1 LCGAANSVQ
10 KPIQAGRIDE
20 TNYYSLTQITW
31 RLTMAKKET
40 ASNKV
45 NETVKNTFDQVIEK
59 VEENQSKAAGRVV
72 AARARNSRIVDQ
84 YLSNVNAGQK
94 DAIELAK
101 AYAAAP
107 TDYKAN
113 LQLVVDNMTKAQE
126 RALELGKLVYR
137 EQSEVSKSYGDFFKA
152 QPNLF
157 AGYTDRL
164 NESFEKMTAMWSPA
178 K

>member
-1 LCGAANSVQ
+1 
-10 KPIQAGRIDE
+10 
-20 TNYYSLTQITW
+20 
-31 RLTMAKKET
+31 MAKKET
-40 ASNKV
+40 TTAKV
-45 NETVKNTFDQVIEK
+45 TDTVKNTIEQVIDK
-59 VEENQSKAAGRVV
+59 VEENQEKVANRVV
-72 AARARNSRIVDQ
+72 SARARNSRIVDQ

-113 LQLVVDNMTKAQE
+113 LQLVIDNMTKAQE

-137 EQSEVSKSYGDFFKA
+137 EQSEASKSYTDFLKA

-157 AGYTDRL
+157 SAYAERM
-164 NESFEKMTAMWSPA
+164 NASFEKMNAMWSPA